1 VLRRGSVKCAT
12 MAVWSRSFELGR
24 RSMKGE
30 KSLCKLSARMWRP
43 LACWLKSLDLV
54 DCLRIW
60 PSKRQ
65 RHG

>member
-1 VLRRGSVKCAT
+1 
-12 MAVWSRSFELGR
+12 LGR

-30 KSLCKLSARMWRP
+30 KSLCELSARMWRP
-43 LACWLKSLDLV
+43 LTCWLKSLDLV
-54 DCLRIW
+54 DCLRIR